1 MTYLCT
7 KFTGKKNGN
16 SCFIF
21 VISFIAEV
29 GKKKKKKKKLVCRTV
44 RGEIYSL
51 FHINVFFDGLFTSF
65 MLLVFC

>member
-29 GKKKKKKKKLVCRTV
+29 GKKKKKKKKA
-44 RGEIYSL
+44 SL
-51 FHINVFFDGLFTSF
+51 QNSKR
-65 MLLVFC
+65 